1 MEDLDLL
8 GLLDLEDFKLIDLR
22 QAEDGVVIRVESASP
37 PDGCQRCGVVGDL
50 IVKERPVVR
59 VRDLSI
65 SGRPAWLWWRKHR
78 WSCRSCHRTFTQSHP
93 ATGERQRVSS
103 RLRRHL
109 GNRARSGAAHAE
121 VARDE
126 QVSRYHVGQGARFNR
141 PPSPWWLAELER
153 WPRWISLD
161 EAAHRRNRELP
172 TVISAPEQRRVL
184 DVIPGRSKQ
193 AVQQWLHALPADVAA
208 NIKVVSIDPYD
219 AYRRAIQAELPQAV
233 IVCDPF
239 HLVRGAGTGIRWAI
253 VGGLL
258 LDLLAPGPLGVH
270 ALALAVAAYGTGF
283 LKRSFEPD
291 PFFLPSASA
300 ALATVAYN
308 LVLVA
313 LSEALGRPVALL
325 PVLQAWVAPSALY
338 GAVLLPPLLLLLRRI
353 DSATPEPVAIEW

>member
-1 MEDLDLL
+1 LRYLIA
-8 GLLDLEDFKLIDLR
+8 GLLLLPAALLQVTLAPRLELFGAFPNFVLL
-22 QAEDGVVIRVESASP
+22 V
-37 PDGCQRCGVVGDL
+37 VVG
-50 IVKERPVVR
+50 
-59 VRDLSI
+59 
-65 SGRPAWLWWRKHR
+65 W
-78 WSCRSCHRTFTQSHP
+78 T
-93 ATGERQRVSS
+93 
-103 RLRRHL
+103 
-109 GNRARSGAAHAE
+109 
-121 VARDE
+121 
-126 QVSRYHVGQGARFNR
+126 
-141 PPSPWWLAELER
+141 
-153 WPRWISLD
+153 
-161 EAAHRRNRELP
+161 
-172 TVISAPEQRRVL
+172 
-184 DVIPGRSKQ
+184 
-193 AVQQWLHALPADVAA
+193 
-208 NIKVVSIDPYD
+208 
-219 AYRRAIQAELPQAV
+219 
-233 IVCDPF
+233 
-239 HLVRGAGTGIRWAI
+239 LVRGAGVGIRWAI